1 MDILTEEFACWLYID
16 VLSVIFQAVDPGR
29 EVTCWHLWKES
40 RPIPGHPPGASPSPT
55 PGFCCPQW
63 AQLRVDPVLSP
74 LPFPVL
80 TTCGARWGVVLE
92 RVQAQAA
99 HLWAALGREQPLPSP
114 SSTVLLGSW
123 FPILPLQPPRS
134 PFLAVWS
141 LSWQPSRPQGCISAA
156 IGLNLFSH
164 FPVECVSWVP
174 GSNEQEEWAG
184 LGVPPASGLSLACR
198 PWGPLLCRRRAPGSA
213 PPCHRLCFSA

>member
-1 MDILTEEFACWLYID
+1 MRSHAGICGKSHDPSQDTLLGPPLPPHLASAAHSGPSSGWTLCCPHYPSLSSPPVGRGGGCCWRGSGLKLPTSGLPWERSSPSLPLPLPQSSLG
-16 VLSVIFQAVDPGR
+16 VLVPR
-29 EVTCWHLWKES
+29 
-40 RPIPGHPPGASPSPT
+40 SPSP
-55 PGFCCPQW
+55 
-63 AQLRVDPVLSP
+63 ASLK
-74 LPFPVL
+74 
-80 TTCGARWGVVLE
+80 
-92 RVQAQAA
+92 
-99 HLWAALGREQPLPSP
+99 
-114 SSTVLLGSW
+114 
-123 FPILPLQPPRS
+123 PLQR
-134 PFLAVWS
+134 VWS

-213 PPCHRLCFSA
+213 PPCHKLCFSA

>member
-1 MDILTEEFACWLYID
+1 MLASVERVTTHPRTPSWGLPFPHTWLLLPT
-16 VLSVIFQAVDPGR
+16 VGPAQGGPCAVP
-29 EVTCWHLWKES
+29 TTLPCPHHLWGEVGGGAGEG
-40 RPIPGHPPGASPSPT
+40 PGSSCPPLGCPGKGAAPPLPLLHSSLGVLVPHSPSPAS
-55 PGFCCPQW
+55 Q
-63 AQLRVDPVLSP
+63 
-74 LPFPVL
+74 
-80 TTCGARWGVVLE
+80 
-92 RVQAQAA
+92 
-99 HLWAALGREQPLPSP
+99 
-114 SSTVLLGSW
+114 
-123 FPILPLQPPRS
+123 S